1 MTESFEMDLDRYVQA
16 IYGKKVLSLVALD
29 IRGKTSIADAYLICA
44 GRSHRQVSA
53 ISEHIRRDLK
63 ESNLKPLS
71 VEGEKEGQWV
81 VLDYGHV
88 VIHVFLD
95 PVRTFYDLEGLWADA
110 PNVETPAMLTEKAK
124 PVAEPDDFEMD
135 DDFEMPDD
143 LEMDDLS

>member
-1 MTESFEMDLDRYVQA
+1 MTEPFEMDLDRYVQA
-16 IYGKKVLSLVALD
+16 IFGKKVLSLVALD
-29 IRGKTSIADAYLICA
+29 IRDKTSFTDAYLICS

-63 ESNLKPLS
+63 KSDIKPLS

-81 VLDYGHV
+81 ILDYGHV

-110 PNVETPAMLTEKAK
+110 PNIETPTMLTEKAK
-124 PVAEPDDFEMD
+124 PVVEPDEFEMPDDFEMD
-135 DDFEMPDD
+135 D
-143 LEMDDLS
+143 LS

>member
-1 MTESFEMDLDRYVQA
+1 MTEPFEMDLDRYVKA

-29 IRGKTSIADAYLICA
+29 IRDKTSFTDAYLICS

-53 ISEHIRRDLK
+53 IAEHIRRDLK
-63 ESNLKPLS
+63 KSGLKPLS

-81 VLDYGHV
+81 ILDYGHV

-110 PNVETPAMLTEKAK
+110 PNIETPTMLTEKEK
-124 PVAEPDDFEMD
+124 PVVEPDEFEMPDDFEMD
-135 DDFEMPDD
+135 D
-143 LEMDDLS
+143 LS